1 MVEAVGPS
9 RVHLDII
16 GQPLATRDVLED
28 ALRDRTA
35 AYVSHADEQDTYH
48 IHDFRAWVVGDQQ
61 AVKAVGREARL
72 VSSTHRNKEEQMAEV
87 RRVGM
92 LTGGGDA
99 PGLNGVIRAVTTKC
113 VEDYGYEVV
122 GLKRGWKA
130 LLEPESDTVMEL
142 SADDVR
148 YILQEGGT
156 ILGSSRTNP
165 YKKEGDPEKAVKQME
180 EFGVDALV
188 AIGGDDTLGVAK
200 RLYDD
205 FGVQVIGC
213 PKTIDNDL
221 SATDTTFGYDTAV
234 SIATDAIDKLRTTA
248 KSHERV
254 IVVEVMGRHAG
265 WITWG
270 AGLASAANVTLIPE
284 VEPDLD
290 QIADI
295 FKKRAENGEKWGLV
309 AVSEGVVLSE
319 DYITQNAETDEFG
332 HVRLGG
338 IAETLAGEIEERTG
352 IETRHVVLGHLQRGG
367 TPTAF
372 DRILS
377 TRYGLRAAEAV
388 KNSEWGRMVALRGND
403 IVTVPLEEATEET
416 KTVPED
422 FYKAVETF
430 FG

>member
-1 MVEAVGPS
+1 
-9 RVHLDII
+9 
-16 GQPLATRDVLED
+16 
-28 ALRDRTA
+28 
-35 AYVSHADEQDTYH
+35 
-48 IHDFRAWVVGDQQ
+48 
-61 AVKAVGREARL
+61 
-72 VSSTHRNKEEQMAEV
+72 MAEV
-87 RRVGM
+87 KRVGM

-99 PGLNGVIRAVTTKC
+99 PGLNGVIRAVTMKC
-113 VEDYGYEVV
+113 VEDYGIEVV

-130 LLEPESDTVMEL
+130 LLDPQSDTVMPL
-142 SADDVR
+142 GLADVR

-165 YKKEGDPEKAVKQME
+165 YKKEGDPEKVVKQME

-200 RLYDD
+200 RLHED
-205 FGVQVIGC
+205 FGTQVIGC

-221 SATDTTFGYDTAV
+221 SATDTTFGFDTAV

-248 KSHERV
+248 RSHERV
-254 IVVEVMGRHAG
+254 VVVEVMGRHAG

-290 QIADI
+290 EIAEI
-295 FKKRAENGEKWGLV
+295 FNKRAENGEKWGLV
-309 AVSEGVVLSE
+309 AVSEGVTLAD
-319 DYITQNAETDEFG
+319 DYVTQNAERDEFG

-338 IAETLAGEIEERTG
+338 IAETLAKEIEARTG

-367 TPTAF
+367 TPTAY

-388 KNSEWGRMVALRGND
+388 KNGEWGKMVALRGND
-403 IVTVPLEEATEET
+403 IVTVSLDEATAET
-416 KTVPED
+416 KTVPD
-422 FYKAVETF
+422 DLYQALTTF

>member
-1 MVEAVGPS
+1 
-9 RVHLDII
+9 
-16 GQPLATRDVLED
+16 
-28 ALRDRTA
+28 
-35 AYVSHADEQDTYH
+35 
-48 IHDFRAWVVGDQQ
+48 
-61 AVKAVGREARL
+61 
-72 VSSTHRNKEEQMAEV
+72 MAEV

-99 PGLNGVIRAVTTKC
+99 PGLNGVIRAVTTRC
-113 VEDYGYEVV
+113 AQDYGYEVV
-122 GLKRGWKA
+122 GIKRGWKG
-130 LLEPESDTVMEL
+130 LLSPEPDSVMDLGVE
-142 SADDVR
+142 DVR

-165 YKKEGDPEKAVKQME
+165 YKNEGDAEKVVKQME
-180 EFGVDALV
+180 EFGIDALV

-200 RLYDD
+200 RLHDD
-205 FGVQVIGC
+205 FGTQVIGC

-234 SIATDAIDKLRTTA
+234 TIATDAIDKLRTTA

-254 IVVEVMGRHAG
+254 VVVEVMGRHAG

-270 AGLASAANVTLIPE
+270 AGVASAANVTLIPE
-284 VEPDLD
+284 VEPDMD
-290 QIADI
+290 AIADL
-295 FKKRAENGEKWGLV
+295 FKQRAERGEKWGLI
-309 AVSEGVVLSE
+309 AVSEGVVLSD
-319 DYITQNAETDEFG
+319 DYITQSAERDEFG
-332 HVRLGG
+332 HVQLGG
-338 IAETLAGEIEERTG
+338 IGETLAKEVEERTG

-367 TPTAF
+367 TPTAY

-388 KNSEWGRMVALRGND
+388 KNGEWGSMVALRGSE
-403 IVTVPLEEATEET
+403 IVTVSLAEATDET

-422 FYKAVETF
+422 LYEAARTF

>member
-1 MVEAVGPS
+1 MPA
-9 RVHLDII
+9 I
-16 GQPLATRDVLED
+16 
-28 ALRDRTA
+28 
-35 AYVSHADEQDTYH
+35 
-48 IHDFRAWVVGDQQ
+48 RAWV
-61 AVKAVGREARL
+61 KAGYRDARL
-72 VSSTHRNKEEQMAEV
+72 LIRLRAKEEPMADV

-113 VEDYGYEVV
+113 DNDYGFEVR
-122 GLKRGWKA
+122 GLKRGWKS
-130 LLEPESDTVMEL
+130 LLDPEEDTVMPL
-142 SADDVR
+142 TADSVR

-165 YKKEGDPEKAVKQME
+165 YKNEGDAEKVVKQME
-180 EFGVDALV
+180 DFGIDALV

-234 SIATDAIDKLRTTA
+234 SIATEAIDRLRTTA

-254 IVVEVMGRHAG
+254 VVVEVMGRHAG

-295 FKKRAENGEKWGLV
+295 FKKRAEKGEKWGLI
-309 AVSEGVVLSE
+309 AVSEGVTLSE
-319 DYITQNAETDEFG
+319 EFMTQNAETDEFG

-338 IAETLAGEIEERTG
+338 IAETLADEIEERTG
-352 IETRHVVLGHLQRGG
+352 IETRYVVLGHLQRGG

-377 TRYGLRAAEAV
+377 TRYGLKAAEAV
-388 KNSEWGRMVALRGND
+388 HNGEWGKMVALRGND
-403 IVTVPLEEATEET
+403 IVTVDLSEATEET

-422 FYKAVETF
+422 FYKVVETF

>member
-1 MVEAVGPS
+1 
-9 RVHLDII
+9 
-16 GQPLATRDVLED
+16 
-28 ALRDRTA
+28 
-35 AYVSHADEQDTYH
+35 
-48 IHDFRAWVVGDQQ
+48 
-61 AVKAVGREARL
+61 
-72 VSSTHRNKEEQMAEV
+72 MAEV

-99 PGLNGVIRAVTTKC
+99 PGLNGVIRAVTMKSI
-113 VEDYGYEVV
+113 EDYGYEVA
-122 GLKRGWKA
+122 GIRRGWKG
-130 LLEPESDTVMEL
+130 LLAPEADSLMEL
-142 SADDVR
+142 GVDDVR

-165 YKKEGDPEKAVKQME
+165 YKNEGDPEKVVKQME
-180 EFGVDALV
+180 EFGIDALV

-200 RLYDD
+200 RLHDD

-254 IVVEVMGRHAG
+254 VVVEVMGRHAG

-270 AGLASAANVTLIPE
+270 AGVASAANVTLIPE
-284 VEPDLD
+284 VEPDLEE
-290 QIADI
+290 ITAI
-295 FKKRAENGEKWGLV
+295 FKQRAENGEKWGLV

-319 DYITQNAETDEFG
+319 DYITQSAERDEFG
-332 HVRLGG
+332 HVQLGG
-338 IAETLAGEIEERTG
+338 IAETLAKEIEERTG

-367 TPTAF
+367 TPTAY

-388 KNSEWGRMVALRGND
+388 KSGEWGQMVALRGSD
-403 IVTVPLEEATEET
+403 IVTVSLDEATAET

-422 FYKAVETF
+422 LYNAARTF

>member
-1 MVEAVGPS
+1 
-9 RVHLDII
+9 
-16 GQPLATRDVLED
+16 
-28 ALRDRTA
+28 
-35 AYVSHADEQDTYH
+35 
-48 IHDFRAWVVGDQQ
+48 
-61 AVKAVGREARL
+61 
-72 VSSTHRNKEEQMAEV
+72 MAEV

-113 VEDYGYEVV
+113 VEVYDYEVV
-122 GLKRGWKA
+122 GLKRGWKS
-130 LLEPESDTVMEL
+130 LLDPEPDTVMPL
-142 SADDVR
+142 GVDDVR

-165 YKKEGDPEKAVKQME
+165 YKNKGDAEKVVKQME
-180 EFGVDALV
+180 DFGIDALV

-234 SIATDAIDKLRTTA
+234 SIATEAIDRIRTTA
-248 KSHERV
+248 RSHER
-254 IVVEVMGRHAG
+254 ILVVEIMGRHAG

-270 AGLASAANVTLIPE
+270 AGVAGAANITLIPE
-284 VEPDLD
+284 VEPNMDEMENL
-290 QIADI
+290 
-295 FKKRAENGEKWGLV
+295 FRERAERGEKWGV
-309 AVSEGVVLSE
+309 IAVSEGVTLSE
-319 DYITQNAETDEFG
+319 DYITQSAETDEFG
-332 HVRLGG
+332 HVKLGG
-338 IAETLAGEIEERTG
+338 IGETLAEEIKERTG
-352 IETRHVVLGHLQRGG
+352 IDTRHVVLGHLQRGG
-367 TPTAF
+367 TPTAY

-388 KNSEWGRMVALRGND
+388 KNGEWGQMVALRGSE
-403 IVTVPLEEATEET
+403 IVIVPLEEATEET
-416 KTVPED
+416 KTVPD
-422 FYKAVETF
+422 DLYNAAATF

>member
-1 MVEAVGPS
+1 
-9 RVHLDII
+9 
-16 GQPLATRDVLED
+16 
-28 ALRDRTA
+28 
-35 AYVSHADEQDTYH
+35 
-48 IHDFRAWVVGDQQ
+48 
-61 AVKAVGREARL
+61 
-72 VSSTHRNKEEQMAEV
+72 MAEV
-87 RRVGM
+87 RKVGM

-122 GLKRGWKA
+122 GLKRGWKS
-130 LLEPESDTVMEL
+130 LLDPEPDTVMPL
-142 SADDVR
+142 GVDDVR

-165 YKKEGDPEKAVKQME
+165 YKNEGDAEKVVRQME
-180 EFGVDALV
+180 DFGVDALV

-205 FGVQVIGC
+205 FGVQVVGC

-248 KSHERV
+248 RSHERV
-254 IVVEVMGRHAG
+254 VVVEVMGRHAG

-290 QIADI
+290 EITRI
-295 FKKRAENGEKWGLV
+295 FKERAEKGEKWGLI
-309 AVSEGVVLSE
+309 AVSEGVTFSE
-319 DYITQNAETDEFG
+319 DFVTQTAEKDEFG

-338 IAETLAGEIEERTG
+338 VAEGLAGEIEERTG

-367 TPTAF
+367 TPTAN

-377 TRYGLRAAEAV
+377 TRYGLRAADAV
-388 KNSEWGRMVALRGND
+388 KNGEWGKMVALRGND
-403 IVTVPLEEATEET
+403 IVTVDLSEATDET
-416 KTVPED
+416 KTVPD
-422 FYKAVETF
+422 DLYQDLRTF

>member
-1 MVEAVGPS
+1 MNPILPGTGAGPEWVERRRG
-9 RVHLDII
+9 
-16 GQPLATRDVLED
+16 
-28 ALRDRTA
+28 
-35 AYVSHADEQDTYH
+35 
-48 IHDFRAWVVGDQQ
+48 F
-61 AVKAVGREARL
+61 ARL
-72 VSSTHRNKEEQMAEV
+72 DFSEDRRGEGMAEV
-87 RRVGM
+87 SRVGM

-99 PGLNGVIRAVTTKC
+99 PGLNGVIRAVTMKSI
-113 VEDYGYEVV
+113 EDYGYEVA
-122 GLKRGWKA
+122 GIRRGWKG
-130 LLEPESDTVMEL
+130 LLDPESDSVQPL
-142 SADDVR
+142 GVDDVR

-156 ILGSSRTNP
+156 MLLSSRTNP
-165 YKKEGDPEKAVKQME
+165 YKNEGDAEKVVKNLE
-180 EFGVDALV
+180 ELDIDALV

-205 FGVQVIGC
+205 FGVQIVGC

-234 SIATDAIDKLRTTA
+234 SIATEAIDRVRTTA
-248 KSHERV
+248 RSHERI

-284 VEPDLD
+284 VEPDLEAITD
-290 QIADI
+290 L
-295 FKKRAENGEKWGLV
+295 FKKRAERGEKWGIV
-309 AVSEGVVLSE
+309 AVSEGVTFSE
-319 DYITQNAETDEFG
+319 DFVTQTEEKDEFG

-338 IAETLAGEIEERTG
+338 VGEGLAGELKERTR
-352 IETRHVVLGHLQRGG
+352 IDTRHVVLGHLQRGG

-388 KNSEWGRMVALRGND
+388 KNGEWGQMVALRGND
-403 IVTVPLEEATEET
+403 IVTVSLDEATAET
-416 KTVPED
+416 KTVPD
-422 FYKAVETF
+422 DLYKALQTF

>member
-1 MVEAVGPS
+1 MAEGS
-9 RVHLDII
+9 RV
-16 GQPLATRDVLED
+16 GV
-28 ALRDRTA
+28 
-35 AYVSHADEQDTYH
+35 
-48 IHDFRAWVVGDQQ
+48 
-61 AVKAVGREARL
+61 
-72 VSSTHRNKEEQMAEV
+72 
-87 RRVGM
+87 

-122 GLKRGWKA
+122 GLKRGWKS
-130 LLEPESDTVMEL
+130 LLDPEPDTVMPL
-142 SADDVR
+142 GADDVR

-165 YKKEGDPEKAVKQME
+165 YKNEGDAEKVVRQME
-180 EFGVDALV
+180 EFGV
-188 AIGGDDTLGVAK
+188 
-200 RLYDD
+200 
-205 FGVQVIGC
+205 QVVGC

-270 AGLASAANVTLIPE
+270 AGLASAADVTLIPE
-284 VEPDLD
+284 VEPDLE
-290 QIADI
+290 QIANI
-295 FKKRAENGEKWGLV
+295 FEKRAQNGEKWGLV
-309 AVSEGVVLSE
+309 AVSEGVTLSE
-319 DYITQNAETDEFG
+319 EFMTQNAETDEFG

-377 TRYGLRAAEAV
+377 TRYGLRAAEAG
-388 KNSEWGRMVALRGND
+388 KNGEWGKIVGLRGPQIRSVD
-403 IVTVPLEEATEET
+403 LSEATAGT

-422 FYKAVETF
+422 LYQDLETF
-430 FG
+430 FGCRGSRER

>member
-1 MVEAVGPS
+1 
-9 RVHLDII
+9 
-16 GQPLATRDVLED
+16 
-28 ALRDRTA
+28 
-35 AYVSHADEQDTYH
+35 
-48 IHDFRAWVVGDQQ
+48 
-61 AVKAVGREARL
+61 
-72 VSSTHRNKEEQMAEV
+72 MAEV
-87 RRVGM
+87 QKVGM

-99 PGLNGVIRAVTTKC
+99 PGLNGVIRAVTMKC
-113 VEDYGYEVV
+113 IEDYGYEIV
-122 GLKRGWKA
+122 GIKRGWKG
-130 LLEPESDTVMEL
+130 LLAPESDSVMEL
-142 SADDVR
+142 GVEDVR

-165 YKKEGDPEKAVKQME
+165 YKNEGDAEKVVEQMK
-180 EFGVDALV
+180 EFGIDALV

-200 RLYDD
+200 KLHDD

-254 IVVEVMGRHAG
+254 VVVEVMGRHAG

-270 AGLASAANVTLIPE
+270 AGVASAANVTLIPE
-284 VEPDLD
+284 VEPDMD
-290 QIADI
+290 AIADL
-295 FKKRAENGEKWGLV
+295 FKKRAERGEKWGLV
-309 AVSEGVVLSE
+309 AVSEGVVLSD
-319 DYITQNAETDEFG
+319 DYITQSAERDEFG
-332 HVRLGG
+332 HVQLGG
-338 IAETLAGEIEERTG
+338 IGETLAGEIEERTG

-377 TRYGLRAAEAV
+377 TRYGLRAAEAI
-388 KNSEWGRMVALRGND
+388 KNGEWGQMVALRGD
-403 IVTVPLEEATEET
+403 EIVTVSLSEATEKT

-422 FYKAVETF
+422 LYEAARTF

>member
-1 MVEAVGPS
+1 
-9 RVHLDII
+9 
-16 GQPLATRDVLED
+16 
-28 ALRDRTA
+28 
-35 AYVSHADEQDTYH
+35 
-48 IHDFRAWVVGDQQ
+48 
-61 AVKAVGREARL
+61 
-72 VSSTHRNKEEQMAEV
+72 MAEV
-87 RRVGM
+87 QRVGM

-99 PGLNGVIRAVTTKC
+99 PGLNGVIRAVTMRC
-113 VEDYGYEVV
+113 IEDYGYEVI
-122 GLKRGWKA
+122 GIKRGWKG
-130 LLEPESDTVMEL
+130 LLAPESDSVMEL
-142 SADDVR
+142 GLDDVR

-165 YKKEGDPEKAVKQME
+165 YKNEGDAEKVVNQMQ
-180 EFGVDALV
+180 EFGIDALV

-200 RLYDD
+200 RLHDD
-205 FGVQVIGC
+205 FGTQVIGC

-221 SATDTTFGYDTAV
+221 SATDTTFGFDTAV

-254 IVVEVMGRHAG
+254 VVVEVMGRHAG

-284 VEPDLD
+284 VEPDLN
-290 QIADI
+290 QIAYI
-295 FKKRAENGEKWGLV
+295 FTKRAENGEKWGLV
-309 AVSEGVVLSE
+309 AVSEGVTLSE
-319 DYITQNAETDEFG
+319 EFMTQNAERDEFG

-338 IAETLAGEIEERTG
+338 IAETLAKEIENRTG

-388 KNSEWGRMVALRGND
+388 KNGEWGQMVALRGND
-403 IVTVPLEEATEET
+403 IVTVSLDEATAET
-416 KTVPED
+416 KTVPAD
-422 FYKAVETF
+422 FYKVVETF

>member
-1 MVEAVGPS
+1 
-9 RVHLDII
+9 
-16 GQPLATRDVLED
+16 
-28 ALRDRTA
+28 
-35 AYVSHADEQDTYH
+35 
-48 IHDFRAWVVGDQQ
+48 
-61 AVKAVGREARL
+61 
-72 VSSTHRNKEEQMAEV
+72 MAEV
-87 RRVGM
+87 KRVGM

-99 PGLNGVIRAVTTKC
+99 PGLNGVIRAVTMRC
-113 VEDYGYEVV
+113 VEEYGLEVV
-122 GLKRGWKA
+122 GLKRGWKS
-130 LLEPESDTVMEL
+130 LLSPEKDTVMPL
-142 SADDVR
+142 GVDDVR

-165 YKKEGDPEKAVKQME
+165 YKNEGDPQKVVDQLKK
-180 EFGVDALV
+180 FGIDALV

-200 RLYDD
+200 RLHED

-221 SATDTTFGYDTAV
+221 SATDTTFGFDTAV

-254 IVVEVMGRHAG
+254 VVVEIMGRHAG

-270 AGLASAANVTLIPE
+270 AGIASAANVTLIPE

-290 QIADI
+290 EIAEI

-309 AVSEGVVLSE
+309 AVSEGVTLSE
-319 DYITQNAETDEFG
+319 DFATQNAEKDEFG

-338 IAETLAGEIEERTG
+338 IAETLAKEIENRTG

-367 TPTAF
+367 TPTAY

-388 KNSEWGRMVALRGND
+388 NNGEWGKMVALRGSD
-403 IVTVPLEEATEET
+403 IVTVSLDEAVAET
-416 KTVPED
+416 KTVSEEL
-422 FYKAVETF
+422 YNAARTF

>member
-1 MVEAVGPS
+1 
-9 RVHLDII
+9 
-16 GQPLATRDVLED
+16 
-28 ALRDRTA
+28 
-35 AYVSHADEQDTYH
+35 
-48 IHDFRAWVVGDQQ
+48 
-61 AVKAVGREARL
+61 
-72 VSSTHRNKEEQMAEV
+72 MAEV
-87 RRVGM
+87 RKIGM

-99 PGLNGVIRAVTTKC
+99 PGLNGVIRAVTMKSI
-113 VEDYGYEVV
+113 EDYGYEVA
-122 GLKRGWKA
+122 GIKRGWKG
-130 LLEPESDTVMEL
+130 LLAPEADSLMEL
-142 SADDVR
+142 GVGDVR

-165 YKKEGDPEKAVKQME
+165 YKNEGDPEKVVEQMK
-180 EFGVDALV
+180 EFGIDALI

-200 RLYDD
+200 RLHDD

-254 IVVEVMGRHAG
+254 VVVEVMGRHAG

-270 AGLASAANVTLIPE
+270 AGVASAANVTLIPE
-284 VEPDLD
+284 VEPDLEE
-290 QIADI
+290 ITAI
-295 FKKRAENGEKWGLV
+295 FKKRADNGEKWGLV

-319 DYITQNAETDEFG
+319 DYITQSAERDEFG
-332 HVRLGG
+332 HVQLGG
-338 IAETLAGEIEERTG
+338 IAETLAKEIEERTG

-367 TPTAF
+367 TPTAY

-388 KNSEWGRMVALRGND
+388 KNGEWGQMVALRGSD
-403 IVTVPLEEATEET
+403 VVTVSLDEATAET
-416 KTVPED
+416 KTVPD
-422 FYKAVETF
+422 DLYNAARTF

>member
-1 MVEAVGPS
+1 
-9 RVHLDII
+9 
-16 GQPLATRDVLED
+16 
-28 ALRDRTA
+28 
-35 AYVSHADEQDTYH
+35 
-48 IHDFRAWVVGDQQ
+48 
-61 AVKAVGREARL
+61 
-72 VSSTHRNKEEQMAEV
+72 MAEV
-87 RRVGM
+87 KRVGM

-99 PGLNGVIRAVTTKC
+99 PGLNGVIRAVTIKC
-113 VEDYGYEVV
+113 IEEYGHEVV
-122 GLKRGWKA
+122 GLKRGWKS
-130 LLEPESDTVMEL
+130 LLSPESDTVMPL
-142 SADDVR
+142 GVGDVR

-165 YKKEGDPEKAVKQME
+165 YKKEGDPEKVVRQLE

-221 SATDTTFGYDTAV
+221 SATDTTFGFDTAV
-234 SIATDAIDKLRTTA
+234 SIATDAIDRLRTTA

-254 IVVEVMGRHAG
+254 VVVEIMGRHAG

-270 AGLASAANVTLIPE
+270 AGIASAANVTLIPE
-284 VEPDLD
+284 VEPNLD
-290 QIADI
+290 EITAI
-295 FKKRAENGEKWGLV
+295 FNERAANGEKWGLV
-309 AVSEGVVLSE
+309 AVSEGVTLADDFV
-319 DYITQNAETDEFG
+319 TQNAERDEFG

-338 IAETLAGEIEERTG
+338 IAETLAKEIESRTG

-367 TPTAF
+367 TPTAY

-388 KNSEWGRMVALRGND
+388 NNGEWGKMVALRGNE
-403 IVTVPLEEATEET
+403 IVTVDLSEATEET
-416 KTVPED
+416 KTVPD
-422 FYKAVETF
+422 DLYGAARTF

>member
-1 MVEAVGPS
+1 
-9 RVHLDII
+9 
-16 GQPLATRDVLED
+16 
-28 ALRDRTA
+28 
-35 AYVSHADEQDTYH
+35 
-48 IHDFRAWVVGDQQ
+48 
-61 AVKAVGREARL
+61 
-72 VSSTHRNKEEQMAEV
+72 MAEINK
-87 RRVGM
+87 VGM

-99 PGLNGVIRAVTTKC
+99 PGLNGVIRAVTMKC
-113 VEDYGYEVV
+113 IEDYGYEVV
-122 GLKRGWKA
+122 GIKRGWKG
-130 LLEPESDTVMEL
+130 LLSPEEDSLMDLGVE
-142 SADDVR
+142 DVR

-165 YKKEGDPEKAVKQME
+165 YKNEGDAEKVVENMK
-180 EFGVDALV
+180 EFGIDALV

-200 RLYDD
+200 QLHDD
-205 FGVQVIGC
+205 FDVQVIGC

-254 IVVEVMGRHAG
+254 VVVEVMGRHAG

-270 AGLASAANVTLIPE
+270 AGVASAANVTLIPE
-284 VEPDLD
+284 VEPDMD
-290 QIADI
+290 EIADI

-309 AVSEGVVLSE
+309 AVSEGVVLS
-319 DYITQNAETDEFG
+319 DDFITQSAERDEFG
-332 HVRLGG
+332 HVQLGG
-338 IAETLAGEIEERTG
+338 IGETLAGEIEERTG

-377 TRYGLRAAEAV
+377 IRYGLKAAEAI
-388 KNSEWGRMVALRGND
+388 NNGEWGQMVALRGD
-403 IVTVPLEEATEET
+403 EIVTVSLSEATEET
-416 KTVPED
+416 KTVSDKLYED
-422 FYKAVETF
+422 ARTF

>member
-1 MVEAVGPS
+1 
-9 RVHLDII
+9 
-16 GQPLATRDVLED
+16 
-28 ALRDRTA
+28 
-35 AYVSHADEQDTYH
+35 
-48 IHDFRAWVVGDQQ
+48 
-61 AVKAVGREARL
+61 
-72 VSSTHRNKEEQMAEV
+72 MAEV
-87 RRVGM
+87 NRVGM

-99 PGLNGVIRAVTTKC
+99 PGLNGVIRAVTMRSIN
-113 VEDYGYEVV
+113 DYGYEVT
-122 GLKRGWKA
+122 GIRRGWRG
-130 LLEPESDTVMEL
+130 LLQKEQDSTMPL
-142 SADDVR
+142 SVDGVR

-165 YKKEGDPEKAVKQME
+165 YKNEGDAEKVVENMKE
-180 EFGVDALV
+180 YGIDALV

-200 RLYDD
+200 KLYDD
-205 FGVQVIGC
+205 FNVQVVGC

-234 SIATDAIDKLRTTA
+234 SIATEAIDRVRTTA
-248 KSHERV
+248 KSHERI

-270 AGLASAANVTLIPE
+270 AGVASAANITLIPE
-284 VEPDLD
+284 FEPDLD
-290 QIADI
+290 EITDL
-295 FKKRAENGEKWGLV
+295 FKKRAERGESWGVV
-309 AVSEGVVLSE
+309 AVSEGVTFSE
-319 DYITQNAETDEFG
+319 NFVTQTGEKDEFG

-338 IAETLAGEIEERTG
+338 VGEGLAGELKERTG
-352 IETRHVVLGHLQRGG
+352 IDTRHVVLGHLQRGG

-388 KNSEWGRMVALRGND
+388 KNGEWGQMVALRGNE
-403 IVTVPLEEATEET
+403 IVTVSLDEATEET

-422 FYKAVETF
+422 FYRAAETF

>member
-1 MVEAVGPS
+1 
-9 RVHLDII
+9 
-16 GQPLATRDVLED
+16 
-28 ALRDRTA
+28 
-35 AYVSHADEQDTYH
+35 
-48 IHDFRAWVVGDQQ
+48 
-61 AVKAVGREARL
+61 
-72 VSSTHRNKEEQMAEV
+72 MAEV

-99 PGLNGVIRAVTTKC
+99 PGLNGVIRAVTTRC
-113 VEDYGYEVV
+113 DNDYGYEVH

-130 LLEPESDTVMEL
+130 LLDPEEDTVMPL
-142 SADDVR
+142 SADGVR

-165 YKKEGDPEKAVKQME
+165 YKNEGDAEKVVKQME
-180 EFGVDALV
+180 DFGIDALV

-205 FGVQVIGC
+205 FGVQVVGC

-234 SIATDAIDKLRTTA
+234 SIAAEAIDRIRTTA
-248 KSHERV
+248 RSHER
-254 IVVEVMGRHAG
+254 IMVVEVMGRHAG

-270 AGLASAANVTLIPE
+270 AGVAGAANITLIPE
-284 VEPDLD
+284 VEPNMDEIENL
-290 QIADI
+290 
-295 FKKRAENGEKWGLV
+295 FRERAERGEKWGV
-309 AVSEGVVLSE
+309 IAVSEGVTLSE
-319 DYITQNAETDEFG
+319 DYITQSTETDEFG
-332 HVRLGG
+332 HVQLGG
-338 IAETLAGEIEERTG
+338 IGETLAEEIKERTG
-352 IETRHVVLGHLQRGG
+352 IDTRHVVLGHLQRGG
-367 TPTAF
+367 TPTAY

-388 KNSEWGRMVALRGND
+388 KNGEWGQMVALRGSE

-416 KTVPED
+416 KTVPD
-422 FYKAVETF
+422 DLYNAAATF

>member
-1 MVEAVGPS
+1 MYRAINPILRGTGAGPHRVERRRG
-9 RVHLDII
+9 
-16 GQPLATRDVLED
+16 
-28 ALRDRTA
+28 
-35 AYVSHADEQDTYH
+35 
-48 IHDFRAWVVGDQQ
+48 F
-61 AVKAVGREARL
+61 ARL
-72 VSSTHRNKEEQMAEV
+72 DFSEDRRGEGMAEV
-87 RRVGM
+87 SRVGM

-99 PGLNGVIRAVTTKC
+99 PGLNGVIRAVTMKSI
-113 VEDYGYEVV
+113 EDYGYEVA
-122 GLKRGWKA
+122 GIRRGWKG
-130 LLEPESDTVMEL
+130 LLDPESDSVQPL
-142 SADDVR
+142 GVDDVR

-156 ILGSSRTNP
+156 KLLSSRTNP
-165 YKKEGDPEKAVKQME
+165 YKNWGDAEKVVKNLE
-180 EFGVDALV
+180 EFGIDALV

-205 FGVQVIGC
+205 FGVQVVGC

-234 SIATDAIDKLRTTA
+234 SIATDAIDRIRTTA
-248 KSHERV
+248 RSHERI

-284 VEPDLD
+284 VEPDLEAITD
-290 QIADI
+290 L
-295 FKKRAENGEKWGLV
+295 FKKRAERGEKWGIV
-309 AVSEGVVLSE
+309 AVSEGVTFSE
-319 DYITQNAETDEFG
+319 DFVTQTEEKDEFG

-338 IAETLAGEIEERTG
+338 VGEGLAGELKERTG
-352 IETRHVVLGHLQRGG
+352 IDTRHVVLGHLQRGG

-388 KNSEWGRMVALRGND
+388 KNGEWGQMVALRGND
-403 IVTVPLEEATEET
+403 VVTVSLDEATAET
-416 KTVPED
+416 KTVPD
-422 FYKAVETF
+422 DLYRALQTF

>member
-1 MVEAVGPS
+1 
-9 RVHLDII
+9 
-16 GQPLATRDVLED
+16 
-28 ALRDRTA
+28 
-35 AYVSHADEQDTYH
+35 
-48 IHDFRAWVVGDQQ
+48 
-61 AVKAVGREARL
+61 
-72 VSSTHRNKEEQMAEV
+72 MAEV
-87 RRVGM
+87 NRVGM

-99 PGLNGVIRAVTTKC
+99 PGLNGVIRAVTMRSIN
-113 VEDYGYEVV
+113 DYGYEVT
-122 GLKRGWKA
+122 GIRRGWRG
-130 LLEPESDTVMEL
+130 LLQKEQDSTISL
-142 SADDVR
+142 SVDDVR

-165 YKKEGDPEKAVKQME
+165 YKNEGDAEKVVENMKE
-180 EFGVDALV
+180 YGIDALV

-205 FGVQVIGC
+205 FGVQVVGC

-234 SIATDAIDKLRTTA
+234 SIATEAIDRVRTTA
-248 KSHERV
+248 RSHERI

-284 VEPDLD
+284 VEPDMEAITDL
-290 QIADI
+290 
-295 FKKRAENGEKWGLV
+295 FKKRAERGDKWCIV
-309 AVSEGVVLSE
+309 AVSEGVTFSE
-319 DYITQNAETDEFG
+319 YIVTETAEKDEFG

-338 IAETLAGEIEERTG
+338 VGEGLAGELKERTA
-352 IETRHVVLGHLQRGG
+352 IDTRHVVLGHRQRGG

-388 KNSEWGRMVALRGND
+388 DSGEWGKMVALRGNE
-403 IVTVPLEEATEET
+403 IVTVSLSEATDET
-416 KTVPED
+416 KTVPREL
-422 FYKAVETF
+422 YEAAKTF